1 MKNNEKEEEMT
12 TEYSSNRKAVDSLI
26 SQEDIFKRISTEV
39 DEKTLQEEETK

>member
-1 MKNNEKEEEMT
+1 MEKEEEVT

-39 DEKTLQEEETK
+39 DEKTLQEEEAK

>member
-39 DEKTLQEEETK
+39 DEKTLQEEEAK

>member
-1 MKNNEKEEEMT
+1 MSNEKEEKELT

-26 SQEDIFKRISTEV
+26 SQEDILKRISTGV

>member
-1 MKNNEKEEEMT
+1 MMKKEEELT

-26 SQEDIFKRISTEV
+26 SQENIFKRVSTEV

>member
-1 MKNNEKEEEMT
+1 MMKKEEEMT

-26 SQEDIFKRISTEV
+26 SQENIFKRISTEV

>member
-1 MKNNEKEEEMT
+1 MEKEKEMT

-39 DEKTLQEEETK
+39 EEKTLQEGETK